1 MNEVVTLPKLA
12 EELAEKAEI
21 SKSFAEEVLKAL
33 FEQIAGALGIAESVT
48 VDGIGTFTRTADKDN
63 PVRFIPDS
71 VLSKAVNAPF
81 EIFSP
86 VRLDD
91 DVDVPDD
98 SDIIVNE
105 ISQANEACKVID
117 VRDKTDDTAGQI
129 SCPKTIIAENP
140 DSDIASE
147 TPVSE
152 TPAEV
157 ECEIA
162 ELNDTPAPETTPA
175 EELKTEPEP
184 ENNPVLE
191 IETESVSHT
200 VEPEY
205 IYSKSP
211 SGILVKLVIAIT
223 GLLAGILI
231 GYMMHDQ
238 IHSALDGMLGNVQVT
253 SEDRIGHAEFDNVSA
268 PISLS
273 DMPIL
278 ADSIL
283 ADSVVITE
291 RPSEPATSA
300 RKVVCDT
307 VTTECFLTTLA
318 RKHYGPMEY
327 WAFIY
332 QANSDR
338 LRHPNRIKP
347 GTVVVIPD
355 LDSIRQG
362 RDDRVMLQ
370 YAKELGASIYAR
382 FE

>member
-1 MNEVVTLPKLA
+1 MPKLA

-162 ELNDTPAPETTPA
+162 ELNNTPAPETTPA
-175 EELKTEPEP
+175 EELKTEPE
-184 ENNPVLE
+184 NNPVPE

-231 GYMMHDQ
+231 GYMMHD
-238 IHSALDGMLGNVQVT
+238 HVHRVLDGMLGNVQVT
-253 SEDRIGHAEFDNVSA
+253 SEDRIGHAESDNVSVQ
-268 PISLS
+268 ISLS
-273 DMPIL
+273 DKPIL

-283 ADSVVITE
+283 ADSIAITE
-291 RPSEPATSA
+291 RPSEPATSV